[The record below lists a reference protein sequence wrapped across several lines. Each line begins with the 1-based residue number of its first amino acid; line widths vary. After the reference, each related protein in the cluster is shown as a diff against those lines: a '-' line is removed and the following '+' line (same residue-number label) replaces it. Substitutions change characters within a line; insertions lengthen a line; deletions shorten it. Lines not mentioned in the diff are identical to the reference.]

1 MIKIGQRSIMIGEIN
16 VRILYVTTIS
26 NTLNAFLIPHIRL
39 LKEMGHEVDIA
50 CNIVQELKPELIDV
64 VEKVYP
70 VEFQRS
76 IFNRKNIKAFQ
87 SIQQIL
93 RKGNY
98 GIVHTH
104 TPIASACVRLCAK
117 NIPNLKVI
125 YTAHGFHFY
134 NKAPLLNWLTYYP
147 VEKAL
152 SKYTDIIITINQ
164 EDYNRATHSLKSKR
178 VVYIPGV
185 GIDTKSFKRIQ
196 TTKSKKREEL
206 KIPQNAFLLLS
217 IGELNQN
224 KNHEVGLR
232 ALARANNRNIH
243 YVICG
248 TGPLEDHLK
257 KLVNDLGL
265 RDQVKLVG
273 YRKDIGEVCKAADV
287 FVFPSY
293 REGLP
298 VSIMEAMSSNLPIIC
313 SKIRGNTDLVREGYN
328 GFLHDPADVD
338 GFATSINHFYSH
350 PNELVVFGGRSV
362 ELVEKFSNQSVN
374 SHLQL
379 LYAEL

>member
-1 MIKIGQRSIMIGEIN
+1 MIGEIN

-50 CNIVQELKPELIDV
+50 CNIVQELKPELVDT
-64 VEKVYP
+64 VEKIYP

-76 IFNRKNIKAFQ
+76 IFNRKNLKAFQ

-93 RKGNY
+93 KQGNY
-98 GIVHTH
+98 GMVHTH

-117 NIPNLKVI
+117 NFPSLSVI

-147 VEKAL
+147 VEKTL

-164 EDYNRATHSLKSKR
+164 EDYNRATHSLNSKR

-196 TTKSKKREEL
+196 TTKSKKREEI

-224 KNHEVGLR
+224 KNHEVALR
-232 ALARANNRNIH
+232 ALARANNRNIY

-248 TGPLEDHLK
+248 TGPLESHLEN
-257 KLVNDLGL
+257 LVNELGL

-273 YRKDIGEVCKAADV
+273 YRKDIGEMCKAADV

-298 VSIMEAMSSNLPIIC
+298 VSIMEAMISGLPIIC

-328 GFLHDPADVD
+328 GYLHAPSDID
-338 GFATSINHFYSH
+338 GFATSINYFYNH
-350 PNELVVFGGRSV
+350 PNELSLFGERST
-362 ELVEKFSNQSVN
+362 ELVENFSDQAVN
-374 SHLQL
+374 RQLQL

>member
-1 MIKIGQRSIMIGEIN
+1 M
-16 VRILYVTTIS
+16 RILYVTTIS
-26 NTLNAFLIPHIRL
+26 NTLNAFLIPHIKL

-134 NKAPLLNWLTYYP
+134 NEAPLLNWLTYYP

-164 EDYNRATHSLKSKR
+164 EDYNRATHSLNSKR

-350 PNELVVFGGRSV
+350 PNELAVFGGRSV

-374 SHLQL
+374 SQLQL
-379 LYAEL
+379 LYAEF